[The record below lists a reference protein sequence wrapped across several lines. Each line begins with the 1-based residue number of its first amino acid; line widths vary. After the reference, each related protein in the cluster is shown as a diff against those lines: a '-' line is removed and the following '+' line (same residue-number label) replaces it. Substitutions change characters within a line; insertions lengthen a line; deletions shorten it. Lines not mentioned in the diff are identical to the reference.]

1 MNKSE
6 REEYEK
12 QLSQSFDTIK
22 RENVLD
28 NHVLNGLV
36 ATPEQLGVDTTQKSS
51 MDIIEENMYVE
62 SLLTVTNMA
71 KLYLSDENL
80 LTNEYIKDK
89 IKNNASD
96 LADMKFLQYVS
107 KMVIKKQV
115 EQIELGEASPRFF
128 ETLSLHMKETRDS
141 IKQSTSTIN
150 TMEKFYLELRQSL
163 GIEGDI
169 KANNSSNENDDIEEG
184 EIKESK
190 SSGINT
196 QDLQAHLKEL
206 VKRNAE
212 LAANNKKKQ

>member
-1 MNKSE
+1 MSKAE

-12 QLSQSFDTIK
+12 QLSNSFDTIK
-22 RENVLD
+22 RENNLD
-28 NHVLNGLV
+28 EHTINGLI
-36 ATPEQLGVDTTQKSS
+36 ATPDKFGVDTNQKSS
-51 MDIIEENMYVE
+51 MDVVEENMYSE
-62 SLLTVTNMA
+62 SLITVTNMA

-80 LTNEYIKDK
+80 LSNEYIKDK

-96 LADMKFLQYVS
+96 LSDMKFLQYIS

-141 IKQSTSTIN
+141 IKQSTLTIN

-169 KANNSSNENDDIEEG
+169 NAKTTSENDIEEG
-184 EIKESK
+184 QITESK
-190 SSGINT
+190 STGVNT
-196 QDLQAHLKEL
+196 QDLQLHLKEL
-206 VKRNAE
+206 IKRNAE
-212 LAANNKKKQ
+212 IASNNKKKQ

>member
-1 MNKSE
+1 MNKKE

-12 QLSQSFDTIK
+12 QLNQSFDTIK
-22 RENVLD
+22 QENKLEDYVT
-28 NHVLNGLV
+28 NGLI
-36 ATPEQLGVDTTQKSS
+36 ATPEQLGIDPSQKSN
-51 MDIIEENMYVE
+51 MDIVEENMYNE
-62 SLLTVTNMA
+62 SLVTVTNMA
-71 KLYLSDENL
+71 RLYLSDENL
-80 LTNEYIKDK
+80 LSNEYIKDK

-96 LADMKFLQYVS
+96 LSDMKFLQYIS

-115 EQIELGEASPRFF
+115 EQIEMGEASPRFF

-141 IKQSTSTIN
+141 IKQSTLTIN

-169 KANNSSNENDDIEEG
+169 KASSSNDDDIEEG

-212 LAANNKKKQ
+212 LASNNKKK